1 MKLYHG
7 SNIVIDSIDLSKGS
21 PDKDFGRGFYLTDI
35 KSQAE
40 SMAQRRCRFTGQGE
54 PVVTTFDFDK
64 SWLESK
70 ELKVLIFEKPDEQ
83 WAKFV
88 LDNRRS
94 SRTGFIHDYD
104 IVVGPIADDGV
115 AFQLNRY
122 IRGLIDM
129 GTLVRELTFMK
140 LNRQYFFGTELA
152 ISKLIRDDD

>member
-7 SNIVIDSIDLSKGS
+7 SNIVINDIDLSKGN

-40 SMAQRRCRFTGQGE
+40 DMALRRCRFTGQGE
-54 PVVTTFDFDK
+54 PAVTIYDFDERC
-64 SWLESK
+64 LESK
-70 ELKVLIFEKPDEQ
+70 DLKVLSFETPNRE
-83 WAKFV
+83 WANFI
-88 LDNRRS
+88 LENRRS
-94 SRTGFIHDYD
+94 SRTGFTHDYD
-104 IVVGPIADDGV
+104 IVVGPIANDGV

-129 GTLVRELTFMK
+129 ETLVKELAYRN

-152 ISKLIRDDD
+152 ISKLIKT